1 MEENDDD
8 VDAND
13 YASQVI
19 QRKHESFL
27 RQFEQNEKEGNS
39 LFTINED
46 ESAKSMKLEQS
57 NVLAQS
63 LSSTCV
69 SDRDG
74 AILHNDDDANTFA
87 VAQNI
92 SPILKNEVVEEDDI
106 FPEDSFRESVKRKR
120 AQDDSIDDVSMM
132 SVDSS
137 KKPKLLRAG
146 SLTKNLRRRMSF
158 TIVQP
163 INNYFRP
170 RHNSVDP
177 NSSSC
182 SNFERSFNESIK
194 EPIKEKFR
202 AIKDKMSKFNKKD
215 MSTPKSAKA
224 KMRMASANIGNM
236 QDVCTLKTTV
246 VTPEKLA
253 PDTEFKTPKAL
264 PFTSTSS
271 VSKSLKF
278 RSKLDDSA
286 RNFET
291 VADMLNATAESKLVI
306 TKPMKS
312 YCKFM
317 RPNPHPTSAQ
327 SRSPVIFHS
336 LSLKRS

>member
-8 VDAND
+8 VVASD

-19 QRKHESFL
+19 QRKHESLL
-27 RQFEQNEKEGNS
+27 RQYEQNEKEGNN

-57 NVLAQS
+57 NVLVQS
-63 LSSTCV
+63 LTSV

-74 AILHNDDDANTFA
+74 AILHNDDDANNFS

-92 SPILKNEVVEEDDI
+92 SPILKTEQPPADVEEEEDVYPD
-106 FPEDSFRESVKRKR
+106 DSFRESVKRKR
-120 AQDDSIDDVSMM
+120 PQDDSIDNVSMM

-137 KKPKLLRAG
+137 KKPKLFRAG

-158 TIVQP
+158 SVVQP
-163 INNYFRP
+163 INNLFKSRP
-170 RHNSVDP
+170 NPDDP

-194 EPIKEKFR
+194 EPMKEKFR
-202 AIKDKMSKFNKKD
+202 AIKNKMSKFNKKD
-215 MSTPKSAKA
+215 SSTPKSAKA
-224 KMRMASANIGNM
+224 KIRMASENIGNM
-236 QDVCTLKTTV
+236 QDVCTLKT
-246 VTPEKLA
+246 PEKSA
-253 PDTEFKTPKAL
+253 PDTEFKTPKAV

-286 RNFET
+286 RNFENVT
-291 VADMLNATAESKLVI
+291 DVLNATAESKLVI
-306 TKPMKS
+306 TKPRKS

-317 RPNPHPTSAQ
+317 RPNPHPT
-327 SRSPVIFHS
+327 
-336 LSLKRS
+336 